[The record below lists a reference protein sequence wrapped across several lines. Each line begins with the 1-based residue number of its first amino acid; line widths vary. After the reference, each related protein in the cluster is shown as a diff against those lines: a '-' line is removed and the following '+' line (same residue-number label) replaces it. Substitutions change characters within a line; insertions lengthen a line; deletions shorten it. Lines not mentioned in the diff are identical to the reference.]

1 MLAFGNPMLDVSHDM
16 SLDEIRS
23 HGLLPDTDACA
34 LNQEAKRGI
43 LASVLASD
51 DARVSAGGSALNT
64 MRAAKWVLTCS
75 VNICAA
81 AAAAATT
88 AADDATAA
96 AAAAATAATA
106 ATTQHHHCSVLG
118 AVGTDAA
125 ADILVAACADA
136 GVEPL
141 FLRVP
146 GEPTGVCA
154 VLVSGALRTLVG
166 VKGAHKHYAAA
177 PLVEPLVEAARR
189 GNDDYDRTSTAVRV
203 DGKSPRAPQSIP
215 LLPRRTREAE
225 RLATASIL
233 LVTCYTLTNECRTE
247 AAAAMADEARHGT
260 LRGPSAPRP
269 DLAVCLSSATL
280 MADDDVV
287 SRLVRHLLP
296 AATFVFCNR
305 AEAEALFGHVR
316 AGTIQTGEK
325 GGGGSVGDGDGDG
338 EEEVA
343 DEGRIEDDAVQ
354 LKKTLVGILGLMVG
368 GGGGNGGKGDGG
380 GGGRRRG
387 RGARRHVI
395 MTNGTTTCFCRCSSC
410 VLLVMFLLC
419 VVLCVFLI

>member
-1 MLAFGNPMLDVSHDM
+1 MLDVCHDM
-16 SLDEIRS
+16 SVDEIRS

-43 LASVLASD
+43 LASVLASEE
-51 DARVSAGGSALNT
+51 ARVSAGGSALNT
-64 MRAAKWVLTCS
+64 MRAAKWVLTCR
-75 VNICAA
+75 VNTCSAGGGAA
-81 AAAAATT
+81 GGAGGGG
-88 AADDATAA
+88 
-96 AAAAATAATA
+96 AAAAATAADDA
-106 ATTQHHHCSVLG
+106 TQHHHCSVLG

-125 ADILVAACADA
+125 AEILVAACADT

-177 PLVEPLVEAARR
+177 PLVEAAWR
-189 GNDDYDRTSTAVRV
+189 GNDDWDSTSTAVRV
-203 DGKSPRAPQSIP
+203 EGKSSRAPQSIP

-225 RLATASIL
+225 RLATASLL

-260 LRGPSAPRP
+260 LRGPSASRP

-280 MADDDVV
+280 MADENVV
-287 SRLVRHLLP
+287 TRLVRHLLP

-305 AEAEALFGHVR
+305 AEAEALVGHVR
-316 AGTIQTGEK
+316 AGTIQTGEER
-325 GGGGSVGDGDGDG
+325 GGGSGGDGDG
-338 EEEVA
+338 EEEVE
-343 DEGRIEDDAVQ
+343 DEGRNEDDAVT
-354 LKKTLVGILGLMVG
+354 LEKTLVGILGLMVG
-368 GGGGNGGKGDGG
+368 SDGDGE
-380 GGGRRRG
+380 GGGRWRG

-395 MTNGTTTCFCRCSSC
+395 MTNGTTAYWRCSNC

-419 VVLCVFLI
+419 VVLCVYLI